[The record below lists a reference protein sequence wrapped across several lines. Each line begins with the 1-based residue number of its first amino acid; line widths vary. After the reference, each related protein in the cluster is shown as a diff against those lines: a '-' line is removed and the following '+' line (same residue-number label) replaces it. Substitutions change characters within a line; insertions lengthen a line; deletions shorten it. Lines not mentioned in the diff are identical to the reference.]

1 MEAQRVRNL
10 FVAAIVV
17 AATVGIAA
25 SCATNPATGGHNV
38 VLTSVKGEQNQAK
51 REHLEIIQFYGLY
64 EDQAVQDYVQSVG
77 AKVAAQTPIANWNF
91 KFFVLDDDEVNAF
104 TPGGGYVYIHRG
116 LMNYLNSEAELAAV
130 LGHEIGHDVAR
141 HPARTQTRGVLM
153 SVGAVAAAI
162 ASGSEAVAQMANI
175 GATAWMQGYGRDNE
189 MEADRLGLEYSTKAG
204 YRPDAMA
211 RVLKV
216 LKGQEAFEL
225 QRAKEEER
233 EPNIYHGVFSD
244 HPAPDARAIDAA
256 QRAAHITAEPSGGWI
271 DNREAYMT
279 AINGLP
285 YGSSREQGIVR
296 DNRFYHEGMGLTVA
310 FPRGWTVQNLRD
322 RLLVYTKKKDA
333 LVQITVDKR
342 PERQSPREYLLS
354 KLRGGSFSRGE
365 DLSVDGMEG
374 YTLIT
379 RSGSPLDGGEG
390 PVRWAALYR
399 DKSVFLIGG
408 TSRSSANGAPID
420 DGIFMGSIQTMRHLK
435 PSEYPLAQPYRLKVI
450 TATDVTKIED
460 YVKDMPDEK
469 LKKERL
475 ELLNGLYPKREPHAG
490 DLLKVVE

>member
-1 MEAQRVRNL
+1 MVRNL
-10 FVAAIVV
+10 LLAAFL
-17 AATVGIAA
+17 AALVLIAA

-38 VLTSVKGEQNQAK
+38 VFTSVKGEQDQAK
-51 REHLEIIQFYGLY
+51 RVHLEIIQFYGLY
-64 EDQAVQDYVQSVG
+64 EDQAVQDYIQSVG
-77 AKVAAQTPIANWNF
+77 AKVAAQTPISNWNF

-116 LMNYLNSEAELAAV
+116 LLNYLNSEAELAGV

-141 HPARTQTRGVLM
+141 HPARAETRAVLM

-162 ASGSEAVAQMANI
+162 ASGSEAIAQMANI

-189 MEADRLGLEYSTKAG
+189 MEADRLGLEYATKAG
-204 YRPDAMA
+204 YRPEAMA
-211 RVLKV
+211 QLFRVLKD
-216 LKGQEAFEL
+216 QESFEL
-225 QRAKEEER
+225 QRAKDESR

-244 HPAPDARAIDAA
+244 HPAPDARAVQAA
-256 QRAAHITAEPSGGWI
+256 QAAAHVSGAPPGGWI
-271 DNREAYMT
+271 DNREAYLS

-310 FPRGWTVQNLRD
+310 FPRGWTVHNLRD

-333 LVQITVDKR
+333 LMQITVEKR
-342 PERQSPREYLLS
+342 PEKQSPREYLLS
-354 KLRGGSFSRGE
+354 KLKGGSFARGE
-365 DLSVDGMEG
+365 DLTVDGMEG

-379 RSGSPLDGGEG
+379 RSGSPLDGGDG

-408 TSRSSANGAPID
+408 ASRSSANGAPID

-435 PSEYPLAQPYRLKVI
+435 PSEYPLAQPYRLKIV
-450 TATDVTKIED
+450 TATATTKIED
-460 YVKDMPDEK
+460 YVKAVPDDR
-469 LKKERL
+469 LKQERL
-475 ELLNGLYPKREPHAG
+475 ELLNGLYPKREPKPG
-490 DLLKVVE
+490 QMLKVIE